1 MCSGL
6 LTSFSESRRTRRR
19 AFTLIEV
26 MISLAVVLVL
36 VTAGLAARYLTV
48 KQAVRAD
55 AYNTAG
61 RLALLLLEGWRST
74 EPTLYDPTGS
84 VSGLSSLSPA
94 VTITAGASGCP
105 AAPSGFTLLNTYR
118 VTADSKNFYVT
129 LSYQSEVLTSGAE
142 HPAMLSVI
150 VAFLDGYTVGNASTS
165 TNRVNLTTYR

>member
-1 MCSGL
+1 MCSSL
-6 LTSFSESRRTRRR
+6 LTSFNELRRARRR

-26 MISLAVVLVL
+26 MISLALVLVL
-36 VTAGLAARYLTV
+36 VMAGLAARYMTV

-74 EPTLYDPTGS
+74 KPDLYEPTS
-84 VSGLSSLSPA
+84 SISGLSSLSPA
-94 VTITAGASGCP
+94 VTITAVTSGCP
-105 AAPSGFTLLNTYR
+105 APPSGFTLRNMYR

-129 LSYQSEVLTSGAE
+129 LSYQEDVTSGAE

-150 VAFLDGYTVGNASTS
+150 VAFLDGYTAGNASAS
-165 TNRVNLTTYR
+165 NNRVNLTTYR